1 MPGGWHANCFGPSM
15 PTLLTPRAQA
25 SLAGLRWA
33 DDSAPGISR
42 EAAKAG
48 FSYRDARGR
57 RLRDEPTLARIR
69 KLAIPPAWAH
79 VWISPQPDSHLQATG
94 RDARGRKQYRYHA
107 DWMAGRGQTKFD
119 SLLRFGAVL
128 PRLRRRVQRALAGP
142 GEPTRERVLATLVR
156 LLDTT
161 WLRIGNS
168 AYARDN
174 GSYGLSTLRNRH
186 AGIKGDAIELSF
198 VGKSGVRQCVRVSDR
213 RVARIVRR
221 CRELP
226 GQELFRYLDED
237 GTSRAVD
244 SADVNAWLAE
254 AAGQRVTAKD
264 FRTWH
269 GSVLALQLTLQA
281 CAEGAEPCRPQQVL
295 QGVAQRLGNTAAV
308 CRKAYIHPRVL
319 GLGDALG
326 DDAARAALRAQP
338 WAAAPPARTGLA
350 AAERQLMGLL
360 RSRERRTVPAQARAT
375 CANRAAA
382 GTALAVAGDP
392 ATVRSETRA
401 HRLRQRDVSP

>member
-1 MPGGWHANCFGPSM
+1 MASIPVPSVQEA
-15 PTLLTPRAQA
+15 RR
-25 SLAGLRWA
+25 AGLRWL
-33 DDSAPGISR
+33 DDASPGITR
-42 EAAKAG
+42 KPGRGG
-48 FSYRDARGR
+48 FSYRDASGR
-57 RLRDEPTLARIR
+57 PLRDETTLARIR
-69 KLAIPPAWAH
+69 KLAIPPAWTD
-79 VWISPQPDSHLQATG
+79 VWISPHADSHLQATG

-107 DWMAGRGQTKFD
+107 DWMAGRGETKFN

-128 PRLRRRVQRALAGP
+128 PKLRRRVQRALAGRA
-142 GEPTRERVLATLVR
+142 EPTRERVLATLVR
-156 LLDTT
+156 LLDAT

-168 AYARDN
+168 SYAREN

-198 VGKSGVRQCVRVSDR
+198 VGKSGVRHQVRLADR

-226 GQELFRYLDED
+226 GQELFRYVDED
-237 GTSRAVD
+237 GVSHPVG

-281 CAEGAEPCRPQQVL
+281 CADGADPCRPQQVVE
-295 QGVAQRLGNTAAV
+295 GVAQRLGNTAAV

-319 GLGDALG
+319 ALG
-326 DDAARAALRAQP
+326 EALSDASARAALRGQP
-338 WAAAPPARTGLA
+338 WAAAPGAKTGLA
-350 AAERQLMGLL
+350 AAERQLMALL
-360 RSRERRTVPAQARAT
+360 RSRAGKSAAKAGVKADVKAGKAPARA
-375 CANRAAA
+375 A
-382 GTALAVAGDP
+382 
-392 ATVRSETRA
+392 
-401 HRLRQRDVSP
+401 